1 MKSVRT
7 TLAYVG
13 AAGLVAVGLLALLN
27 PLVMVRL
34 IGLEVIDPRGL
45 SEVRSAYGAG
55 LLAMGGAMLWAI
67 PTRPRSTSWLRFT
80 GLLWSAAAA
89 GRIVS
94 VVLDGV
100 WTPLNLVFVLGAVY
114 LAVVFVL
121 AGFQRPPKAAD
132 ADAGPPAR
140 RRRGWL
146 GRRRGG
152 GREDAPS
159 DRGGVASNG
168 ATSNGATSGGAT
180 SDPSR

>member
-13 AAGLVAVGLLALLN
+13 AAGLVALGLLALLN
-27 PLVMVRL
+27 PLVTVRL

-45 SEVRSAYGAG
+45 SEVRAAYGAG

-67 PTRPRSTSWLRFT
+67 PTRPRSTSWLRFA

-114 LAVVFVL
+114 LALVFVL
-121 AGFQRPPKAAD
+121 TGFQRPPKAVD
-132 ADAGPPAR
+132 ESEADAGPPAR

-152 GREDAPS
+152 GREDAWEDRGRATSSGPSS
-159 DRGGVASNG
+159 DR
-168 ATSNGATSGGAT
+168 
-180 SDPSR
+180 SR

>member
-27 PLVMVRL
+27 PLVTVRL

-55 LLAMGGAMLWAI
+55 LLAMGGALLWAI
-67 PTRPRSTSWLRFT
+67 PTRPRSTSWLRFA

-121 AGFQRPPKAAD
+121 VGFQRPPRAAAD
-132 ADAGPPAR
+132 EAVEGPPAR
-140 RRRGWL
+140 RRRGLL

-152 GREDAPS
+152 GREDAPPERDRAASGEPSS
-159 DRGGVASNG
+159 DS
-168 ATSNGATSGGAT
+168 
-180 SDPSR
+180 SR

>member
-1 MKSVRT
+1 MKSART

-27 PLVMVRL
+27 PLVTVRL

-45 SEVRSAYGAG
+45 SEVRAAYGAG

-67 PTRPRSTSWLRFT
+67 PTRPRSISWLRFA

-121 AGFQRPPKAAD
+121 AGFQRTPKAA
-132 ADAGPPAR
+132 AEEGDAGPPAR

-146 GRRRGG
+146 GRRRRGG
-152 GREDAPS
+152 SEDAPS
-159 DRGGVASNG
+159 DRDAP
-168 ATSNGATSGGAT
+168 T